1 MRQVTENT
9 LTRSWQKFRE
19 NNLHYLKNTVQKM
32 KNLSHQKN
40 ISSNQLELICNFFN
54 SLVKTLLS

>member
-40 ISSNQLELICNFFN
+40 ISSNQVFR
-54 SLVKTLLS
+54 SLYSLHCGGK